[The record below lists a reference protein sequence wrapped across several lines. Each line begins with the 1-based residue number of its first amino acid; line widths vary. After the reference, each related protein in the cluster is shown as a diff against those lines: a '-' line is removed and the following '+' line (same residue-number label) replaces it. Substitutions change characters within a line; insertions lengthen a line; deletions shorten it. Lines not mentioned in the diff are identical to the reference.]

1 MAAMPI
7 EWHEECLVNMAD
19 SAKQAFEEYTRAR
32 ERWRR
37 VESDTSKL
45 RRQIARA
52 KRLGKTRFD
61 AERFRD
67 TD

>member
-1 MAAMPI
+1 MSAQPI
-7 EWHEECLVNMAD
+7 EWHEECLCNMD
-19 SAKQAFEEYTRAR
+19 HHVRQVYQEYIVAR
-32 ERWRR
+32 NRWQRTQDDIDR
-37 VESDTSKL
+37 L

-52 KRLGKTRFD
+52 RRLGKTRFD